1 MDDRGQRL
9 SKVDERSGLHA
20 RQHARPGTYLVGI
33 GAGLFGVGVYLVDID
48 AGLFGVGADLVDID
62 AGLFGVGADL
72 VDIDAGLFGVGADLD
87 EMSSDLDGVSAY
99 ALGFDDERVDVVQ
112 FSVTLSSVR
121 RRFTCGR
128 GRMAART

>member
-1 MDDRGQRL
+1 MHFCPKMDDRGQRL

-33 GAGLFGVGVYLVDID
+33 GAGLFGVGVY
-48 AGLFGVGADLVDID
+48 LVDID

>member
-72 VDIDAGLFGVGADLD
+72 D

-99 ALGFDDERVDVVQ
+99 ALGFEDERVDVVQ